1 MNTTD
6 KITKWLSK
14 RKLGGTCLEV
24 VNGVDANE
32 HTVRKILAG
41 YSKLGKRKCRQSGSM
56 LMSYG
61 VGW

>member
-24 VNGVDANE
+24 ANGIDANE
-32 HTVRKILAG
+32 NTVRKILSG
-41 YSKLGKRKCRQSGSM
+41 YNKLGKRRCRKSGSM

-61 VGW
+61 VAA